1 MFRNKDTTDIKFL
14 SHLARLLKGTVPILF
29 LLPFDSTVIFP
40 WLFRPELFF
49 KKILKFLKSGFD
61 FNKNN
66 DFLNRNEDVNG
77 LYCLIKI
84 NYYKKIIRD
93 FKKLLFL
100 RKVSCLYILFI
111 LLFLSWNIFRKVSFI
126 VYFWDCTFW
135 IDTPLD
141 LNLKKKKLF
150 FFKNDLFK

>member
-1 MFRNKDTTDIKFL
+1 LFRNKDTTDIKFL
-14 SHLARLLKGTVPILF
+14 SHLARLIKGTVPILF
-29 LLPFDSTVIFP
+29 LLPFDSTVTFP

-100 RKVSCLYILFI
+100 RKLSCLYILFI
-111 LLFLSWNIFRKVSFI
+111 LLFLS
-126 VYFWDCTFW
+126 
-135 IDTPLD
+135 
-141 LNLKKKKLF
+141 
-150 FFKNDLFK
+150 